1 MRLKNKSSIVTGA
14 SRGIGKAIAFAFAS
28 EGANVIVIYR
38 NSKKKAIEV
47 SELIKSQYKVKSAAI
62 KADVS
67 LLKDIAE
74 LISSAEKF
82 FGSIDILV
90 NNAGVG
96 SRAAF
101 TDVTEEQFNQA
112 INVNLK
118 GPFFL
123 TQAVAKHMIA
133 HSKTGSII
141 NISSISSFK
150 AELNISAYECAK
162 AGESILTKSAALA
175 LAPHHIR
182 VNTISP
188 GLTAT
193 DMTQSINDPLAR
205 PLSERAQPIPLGRV
219 GQPKDHAG
227 AAIFLASDESS
238 WITGSN
244 IIVDGGESI
253 K

>member
-101 TDVTEEQFNQA
+101 TDVTEN
-112 INVNLK
+112 NL
-118 GPFFL
+118 
-123 TQAVAKHMIA
+123 
-133 HSKTGSII
+133 
-141 NISSISSFK
+141 
-150 AELNISAYECAK
+150 
-162 AGESILTKSAALA
+162 
-175 LAPHHIR
+175 
-182 VNTISP
+182 
-188 GLTAT
+188 
-193 DMTQSINDPLAR
+193 
-205 PLSERAQPIPLGRV
+205 
-219 GQPKDHAG
+219 
-227 AAIFLASDESS
+227 
-238 WITGSN
+238 
-244 IIVDGGESI
+244 I
-253 K
+253 KLLM